1 MTTSIDI
8 YSKVTDYI
16 ERNITLRELE
26 SWLVFML
33 PIYLSN
39 PNSDAALL
47 ASRIELGLAEINA
60 SITTERLLRK
70 QLKQQFI
77 SNPINSQSYPY
88 PTSREETIAAA
99 SITEATNLEWM
110 NPSPSWSS
118 VPQVVNV

>member
-39 PNSDAALL
+39 PDSDAAVL

-60 SITTERLLRK
+60 EITTERLLRK
-70 QLKQQFI
+70 QLKQFI
-77 SNPINSQSYPY
+77 GNPINLKLLFIRKLTVFP
-88 PTSREETIAAA
+88 IFV
-99 SITEATNLEWM
+99 NF
-110 NPSPSWSS
+110 SS
-118 VPQVVNV
+118 EVECKRRLKKS

>member
-16 ERNITLRELE
+16 EHNVTLRELE
-26 SWLVFML
+26 SWLIFML

-39 PNSDAALL
+39 PDSDAAIL

-60 SITTERLLRK
+60 GITTERLLRK

-77 SNPINSQSYPY
+77 YTPIKSQSYPFQ
-88 PTSREETIAAA
+88 TGNEESIATISA
-99 SITEATNLEWM
+99 TETPNLEWM
-110 NPSPSWSS
+110 DLSPSWSS
-118 VPQVVNV
+118 VPQVASG